1 MAIIIFLKN
10 WRDTGLFISVL
21 QLQGNI
27 INSNLAYLER
37 GGDFRLETSCNPN
50 LSRGTGHSMRQL
62 VEK

>member
-37 GGDFRLETSCNPN
+37 GGIFASKQVVIPTYQGEQDIA
-50 LSRGTGHSMRQL
+50 
-62 VEK
+62 

>member
-37 GGDFRLETSCNPN
+37 GGGGIFASKQVVIPTYQGEQDIA
-50 LSRGTGHSMRQL
+50 
-62 VEK
+62 